1 MMLLHVFNYLDGLNL
16 YHHLDLAFSPV
27 TVLAQQVNVDLLGD
41 FQKHWNNIVRTGQLA
56 AFFVGLVVGWG
67 LKSLLP

>member
-1 MMLLHVFNYLDGLNL
+1 MMLLHIFNDLDGLNF
-16 YHHLDLAFSPV
+16 YHSLV
-27 TVLAQQVNVDLLGD
+27 TVLAQQTNVDLLGD
-41 FQKHWNNIVRTGQLA
+41 FQRSWNNIVRTGQLA